1 MREGVIYVEDID
13 LQIQCNSP
21 DDTDLEQK
29 QAYQDFINVLSAIL
43 LKYAAEI
50 ELDS

>member
-1 MREGVIYVEDID
+1 MCEGVIGVEDID
-13 LQIQCNSP
+13 LKIQNDS
-21 DDTDLEQK
+21 DLEQK

>member
-1 MREGVIYVEDID
+1 MCEGVIGVEDID
-13 LQIQCNSP
+13 LKIQNDS
-21 DDTDLEQK
+21 DLEQK

-50 ELDS
+50 ELDF